1 MKDSELKALVSLLDD
16 DDREV
21 LQHVESRIMSLGG
34 DIIPHLEEF
43 WEQSFNPLVQRRLE
57 DMIHTLQY
65 EQLRSRLHE
74 YKEKGADDLLEGMW
88 LVATYQFPDLDLQKL
103 RQDIEQIYYDVWLE
117 FKPDLHPFDQIKLL
131 NSVIFNKLRF
141 SANTRNFHS
150 PNNSF
155 INSLLETKKGNPI
168 GLCVLY
174 ILVGQRL
181 NLPVY
186 GVNLPNLF
194 ICTYKTEQAQFY
206 INAFNRGLIFSKTDI
221 ENYISHLHLVPK
233 NEFFE
238 PCDNLTIVKRVMR
251 NLIAAYEKVGDH
263 EKTEEV
269 RVLLK
274 EISDGGDPIF

>member
-1 MKDSELKALVSLLDD
+1 MTENELKALVSLLDD

-21 LQHVESRIMSLGG
+21 LKHVENKIMGLGG
-34 DIIPHLEEF
+34 DIIPHLEAF

-65 EQLRSRLHE
+65 EQLRSRLID
-74 YKEKGADDLLEGMW
+74 YKESGAEDLLEGMW
-88 LVATYQFPDLDLQKL
+88 LIATYQYPDLDLQRM
-103 RQDIEQIYYDVWLE
+103 RQEVEQIYYDVWLE
-117 FKPDLHPFDQIKLL
+117 FKPDLHPFDQVKIL

-174 ILVGQRL
+174 IMVGQRL
-181 NLPVY
+181 NLPIW

-206 INAFNRGLIFSKTDI
+206 VNAFNRGLIFSKSDI
-221 ENYISHLHLVPK
+221 ENYISHLNLVPK
-233 NEFFE
+233 KEHFE
-238 PCDNLTIVKRVMR
+238 PCDNMTIIKRVMR
-251 NLIAAYEKVGDH
+251 NLILAYEKIGDH